1 MASLWPTRSWVIARY
16 RREYRRLVKHENL
29 TPEAAQRFAAANV
42 EWRTRGDAAVVH
54 GWIQDYVDGRD
65 R

>member
-1 MASLWPTRSWVIARY
+1 
-16 RREYRRLVKHENL
+16 VKHENL